1 MKKHLAAL
9 VASVVA
15 AVGLVALPSATLA
28 PAQGATLPYPVLV
41 CDIQVSKT
49 RVAPGETFTATVTA
63 DVPTTITATY
73 EGQTRS
79 ASNTKKLVATFTAP
93 QVTRSTSTTVRAIC
107 GDKAGSGAEVVVA
120 PSGGS
125 NGDGGSQGDSD
136 ADGGSQGDADA
147 DGGSQGDAD
156 VSADGGSQSDADADG
171 GSQGDA
177 DVNADGLGS
186 QGDADVNAGGAGTDG
201 VADADAGAEDRNGI
215 LPGTGGTDFW
225 LLVLGALLVLA
236 GVGAVVAR
244 RRRDG

>member
-28 PAQGATLPYPVLV
+28 PAQGATVPYPVLV

-73 EGQTRS
+73 EGQTRT

-107 GDKAGSGAEVVVA
+107 GDKAGSGAEVIVA

-125 NGDGGSQGDSD
+125 DG
-136 ADGGSQGDADA
+136 DGGSQGDADA

-156 VSADGGSQSDADADG
+156 VSADGGSQGDADADG

-201 VADADAGAEDRNGI
+201 VADADAGTEDRNGI

>member
-177 DVNADGLGS
+177 DVNA
-186 QGDADVNAGGAGTDG
+186 GGGGTDG
-201 VADADAGAEDRNGI
+201 VADADAGTEDRNGI

>member
-9 VASVVA
+9 VATVVA
-15 AVGLVALPSATLA
+15 AVGLVALPSVTLA
-28 PAQGATLPYPVLV
+28 PAQGAVPYAVLV
-41 CDIQVSKT
+41 CDIQVSKS

-63 DVPTTITATY
+63 DIPTTITATY
-73 EGQTRS
+73 EDQVRT
-79 ASNTKKLVATFTAP
+79 ASNTTTLVATFTAP
-93 QVTRSTSTTVRAIC
+93 QVTRNTTTTVRATC
-107 GDKAGSGAEVVVA
+107 GDKAGSGAEVLVA
-120 PSGGS
+120 AGGTNS
-125 NGDGGSQGDSD
+125 
-136 ADGGSQGDADA
+136 DGGSQGDADA

-156 VSADGGSQSDADADG
+156 VSADGGSQGDADADG

-201 VADADAGAEDRNGI
+201 VADADAGTEDRNGI

-236 GVGAVVAR
+236 GIGAVVAR

>member
-1 MKKHLAAL
+1 MKKQLAAL
-9 VASVVA
+9 VATVVA
-15 AVGLVALPSATLA
+15 AVGLVALPSATLSA
-28 PAQGATLPYPVLV
+28 AQAAVPYPVLV

-73 EGQTRS
+73 EGQSRT
-79 ASNTKKLVATFTAP
+79 ASNTKTLVATFTAP

-125 NGDGGSQGDSD
+125 NGDGGSQGD
-136 ADGGSQGDADA
+136 ADA

-156 VSADGGSQSDADADG
+156 VSADGGSQGDADADG

-201 VADADAGAEDRNGI
+201 VADADAGTEDRNGI

>member
-125 NGDGGSQGDSD
+125 NGDGGSQGD
-136 ADGGSQGDADA
+136 
-147 DGGSQGDAD
+147 AD

-186 QGDADVNAGGAGTDG
+186 QGDADVNAGGGGTDG
-201 VADADAGAEDRNGI
+201 VADADAGTEDRNGI

>member
-125 NGDGGSQGDSD
+125 NGDGGSQGD
-136 ADGGSQGDADA
+136 
-147 DGGSQGDAD
+147 
-156 VSADGGSQSDADADG
+156 
-171 GSQGDA
+171 
-177 DVNADGLGS
+177 
-186 QGDADVNAGGAGTDG
+186 ADVNAGGGGTDG
-201 VADADAGAEDRNGI
+201 VADADAGTEDRNGI

>member
-15 AVGLVALPSATLA
+15 AVGLVALPSATLSA
-28 PAQGATLPYPVLV
+28 AQAAVPYPVLV

-63 DVPTTITATY
+63 DVETTITATY
-73 EGQTRS
+73 EGQSRT
-79 ASNTKKLVATFTAP
+79 ADNTKKLVATFTAP

-125 NGDGGSQGDSD
+125 NGDGGSQGD
-136 ADGGSQGDADA
+136 ADA

-156 VSADGGSQSDADADG
+156 VSADGGSQGDADADG

-201 VADADAGAEDRNGI
+201 VADADAGTEDRNGI

-236 GVGAVVAR
+236 GVGAVVVR

>member
-9 VASVVA
+9 VATVVA
-15 AVGLVALPSATLA
+15 AVGLVALPSVTLA
-28 PAQGATLPYPVLV
+28 PAQGAVPYAVLV
-41 CDIQVSKT
+41 CDIQVSKS

-63 DVPTTITATY
+63 DIPTTITATY
-73 EGQTRS
+73 EDQVRT
-79 ASNTKKLVATFTAP
+79 ASNTTRLVATFTAP
-93 QVTRSTSTTVRAIC
+93 QVTRNTTTTVRATC
-107 GDKAGSGAEVVVA
+107 GDKAGSGAEVLVA
-120 PSGGS
+120 AGGTNS
-125 NGDGGSQGDSD
+125 
-136 ADGGSQGDADA
+136 DGGSQGDADA

-156 VSADGGSQSDADADG
+156 VSADG

-201 VADADAGAEDRNGI
+201 VADADAGTEDRNGI

-236 GVGAVVAR
+236 GIGAVVAR

>member
-125 NGDGGSQGDSD
+125 NG
-136 ADGGSQGDADA
+136 
-147 DGGSQGDAD
+147 
-156 VSADGGSQSDADADG
+156 
-171 GSQGDA
+171 
-177 DVNADGLGS
+177 
-186 QGDADVNAGGAGTDG
+186 ADVNAGGGGTDG
-201 VADADAGAEDRNGI
+201 VADADAGTEDRNGI

>member
-136 ADGGSQGDADA
+136 ADGGSQGDAD
-147 DGGSQGDAD
+147 
-156 VSADGGSQSDADADG
+156 
-171 GSQGDA
+171 
-177 DVNADGLGS
+177 VNADGLGS
-186 QGDADVNAGGAGTDG
+186 QGDADVNAGGGGTDG
-201 VADADAGAEDRNGI
+201 VADADAGTEDRNGI

>member
-28 PAQGATLPYPVLV
+28 PAQGATVPYPVLV

-79 ASNTKKLVATFTAP
+79 ASKTTKLVATFTAP

-107 GDKAGSGAEVVVA
+107 GDKAGSGAEVIVA

-125 NGDGGSQGDSD
+125 DGDGG
-136 ADGGSQGDADA
+136 AQGDADA

-156 VSADGGSQSDADADG
+156 VSADGGSQGDADADG

-201 VADADAGAEDRNGI
+201 VADADAGTEDRNGI

>member
-28 PAQGATLPYPVLV
+28 PAQGATVPYPVLV

-79 ASNTKKLVATFTAP
+79 ASKTTKLVATFTAP

-107 GDKAGSGAEVVVA
+107 GDKAGSGAEVIVA

-125 NGDGGSQGDSD
+125 DGDGG
-136 ADGGSQGDADA
+136 AQGDADA

-156 VSADGGSQSDADADG
+156 VSADG
-171 GSQGDA
+171 
-177 DVNADGLGS
+177 GS

-201 VADADAGAEDRNGI
+201 VADADAGTEDRNGI

>member
-28 PAQGATLPYPVLV
+28 PAQGATVPYPVLV

-73 EGQTRS
+73 EGQTRT

-107 GDKAGSGAEVVVA
+107 GDKAGSGAEVIVA

-125 NGDGGSQGDSD
+125 NGDGGSQG
-136 ADGGSQGDADA
+136 
-147 DGGSQGDAD
+147 
-156 VSADGGSQSDADADG
+156 DADADG

-201 VADADAGAEDRNGI
+201 VADADAGTEDRNGI

>member
-28 PAQGATLPYPVLV
+28 PAQGATVPYPVLV

-73 EGQTRS
+73 EGQTRT

-107 GDKAGSGAEVVVA
+107 GDKAGSGAEVIVA

-125 NGDGGSQGDSD
+125 NG
-136 ADGGSQGDADA
+136 DGGSQGDADA

-156 VSADGGSQSDADADG
+156 VSADGGSQGDADADG

-201 VADADAGAEDRNGI
+201 VADADAGTEDRNGI

>member
-28 PAQGATLPYPVLV
+28 PAQGATVPYPVLV

-73 EGQTRS
+73 EGQTRT
-79 ASNTKKLVATFTAP
+79 ASNTTKLVATFTAP

-125 NGDGGSQGDSD
+125 NGDGGAQG
-136 ADGGSQGDADA
+136 
-147 DGGSQGDAD
+147 
-156 VSADGGSQSDADADG
+156 DADADG

-186 QGDADVNAGGAGTDG
+186 QGDADVNADGAGTDG
-201 VADADAGAEDRNGI
+201 VADADAGTEDRNGI